1 MINLNINQIL
11 TQNSKLKK
19 TSKLNNKRVFN
30 FGIIANKSLEGK
42 STCPFAKGC
51 LGADYKCYAQKGAY
65 AWPKVKEAYNNRYL
79 LSKQD
84 NFINIMN
91 EAIQKKKVDILRLHD
106 SGDFYSVDYLNKW
119 IQIANDNK
127 EVIFYAYT
135 KSIPFFKRSKE
146 MDTTFLLPKNLIIIF
161 SEGSKKDNLI
171 NITKDRHSRIFKD
184 INEMIKQGY
193 VNASDNDLNAI
204 TNNKKVGLL
213 LH

>member
-51 LGADYKCYAQKGAY
+51 LGADYKCYAQKGSY
-65 AWPKVKEAYNNRYL
+65 AWPSVKNAYNNRYL

-91 EAIQKKKVDILRLHD
+91 DAIQKKKVDILRLHD

-119 IQIANDNK
+119 VQIANDNK
-127 EVIFYAYT
+127 DVIFYAYT

-171 NITKDRHSRIFKD
+171 NTTKDRHSRIFKD
-184 INEMIKQGY
+184 INSLLKAGY

-204 TNNKKVGLL
+204 TDNKKVGLL